1 MHIKTNILSIK
12 IFLSILFLPLLLSA
26 NETISQLE
34 SRLDKAQSDSLRIEL
49 LLLMG
54 DQFEHN
60 DFDAALHF
68 YHQALNLTEVRLNQ
82 PGSRDEKNIL
92 EHLRLKALRY
102 IAKHYNSWGKY
113 DHASQAYKELGQA
126 YLRVNDME
134 GHIRT
139 IFSKGNMYYYQG
151 LYPQALEYYN
161 NAGILAEQNNLYD
174 IIANLKLNMGMS
186 YYLLGN
192 YIQSL
197 SYLQQSLELY
207 DSLGIE
213 IHKGSI
219 YLGKGNIFSE
229 LSDFNNAI
237 KNYNLAL
244 EHFTKYPDNN
254 AFANVH
260 ISIGA
265 LYYDFNMNDEAEKH
279 YLEALDHAI
288 LLRSN
293 RMEAHTMLNLGQ
305 VYIRKKEFDKALN
318 YFNQAMVLAEE
329 TNNKHIKSNILR
341 NLARLYIAKGNYSIA
356 YRNASESLQI
366 GQSIESVS
374 VQSLSF
380 GVLSEIREKEGM
392 FEDALQYYK
401 QYKTLNDSLLDI
413 EKQRKL
419 TEMDALYQSEK
430 QMQAME
436 LKRLELEKSKGELKQ
451 KKLLANTFI
460 GAFALVVIFG
470 IVTFIFNNRRIKTD
484 RLVKRQNKV
493 IEKTNEK
500 FNQLTTQSELQN
512 RRIMQLEKEI
522 AIHEKN
528 LYNDHSFAE
537 EINSF
542 MLPGL
547 DVLPA
552 SFDGRAFMFS
562 NTKIESKKPGFLW
575 VKQHEDTIAIAL
587 AGCNLPSIKGSL
599 VNLYLSLLLEKFS
612 QNIYLKD
619 PRIIAE
625 NINEQI
631 KLLSNQMNINHSPIN
646 ISLLWI
652 NRKNQKIVFSGER
665 IELYLAIARMR
676 KEPTQNLSFEYQGLQ
691 KLNTHKSSETSD
703 NVVKNRYAPGVQLK
717 KADRLYLIGHCKAGS
732 AEESKKSGN
741 SFTENEIIPLLDDF
755 QEKEINL
762 HKTFLASYFAKRKE
776 SDEMPDNLNII
787 GIEL

>member
-12 IFLSILFLPLLLSA
+12 IFLLILFLPVLISA
-26 NETISQLE
+26 NETIGNLE
-34 SRLDKAQSDSLRIEL
+34 SRFEKAESDSLKIEL
-49 LLLMG
+49 YLLMG
-54 DQFEHN
+54 DHFEHT

-68 YHQALNLTEVRLNQ
+68 YHEALALAEKRLNQ
-82 PGSRDEKNIL
+82 SDIMAENNML
-92 EHLRLKALRY
+92 EHLRLKTLRH
-102 IAKHYNSWGKY
+102 IAIHHESWGKY
-113 DHASQAYKELGQA
+113 EDAYQAYIKLEQAQLG
-126 YLRVNDME
+126 VNDTE
-134 GHIRT
+134 GHVRSIV
-139 IFSKGNMYYYQG
+139 SQGNMYYYQG

-197 SYLQQSLELY
+197 SYLQQSIEIY

-213 IHKGSI
+213 NNMGSI
-219 YLGKGNIFSE
+219 YLGKGNIYSE
-229 LSDFNNAI
+229 LSDFNNAM
-237 KNYNLAL
+237 KSYNLAL
-244 EHFTKYPDNN
+244 NHYTKYPDNN
-254 AFANVH
+254 ALANVH

-265 LYYDFNMNDEAEKH
+265 LYYDFNMDDEAEKH

-288 LLRSN
+288 LLRSS

-305 VYIRKKEFDKALN
+305 VYVRKKEFKKAQD
-318 YFNQAMVLAEE
+318 YFNQAMVHADE
-329 TNNKHIKSNILR
+329 THNMHIKSNILR
-341 NLARLYIAKGNYSIA
+341 NLARLYIAKGNYSMA
-356 YRNASESLQI
+356 YRNALESLQI

-392 FEDALQYYK
+392 FKEALQYYQ
-401 QYKTLNDSLLDI
+401 QYKILNDSLLDI

-460 GAFALVVIFG
+460 TAFALVVIFG

-484 RLVKRQNKV
+484 RIVKKQNKV

-500 FNQLTTQSELQN
+500 FNQLTRQAELQN
-512 RRIMQLEKEI
+512 KRIIQLEKEI
-522 AIHEKN
+522 ATLEKN

-537 EINSF
+537 KINNY

-552 SFDGRAFMFS
+552 SFDGRAFIFS
-562 NTKIESKKPGFLW
+562 NTKRESEKTRFLW

-587 AGCNLPSIKGSL
+587 AGCNLPLIKGSL
-599 VNLYLSLLLEKFS
+599 VNLYLTLLLEKFS
-612 QNIYLKD
+612 QDNYLKD
-619 PRIIAE
+619 PRMIAE

-631 KLLSNQMNINHSPIN
+631 KLLSYQMDINHSFIN

-776 SDEMPDNLNII
+776 SDEMPDNLNIV